1 MELSERKTI
10 KAPFSLA
17 DKDLNDFLSKQ
28 LGTSNFIIVDKTIEK
43 EHLITV
49 VLSPDIDTSPSHLK
63 ETIHGQDV
71 FYTDKEICLFKNKY
85 FEIVIGGK
93 HVSIGSE

>member
-49 VLSPDIDTSPSHLK
+49 TP
-63 ETIHGQDV
+63 
-71 FYTDKEICLFKNKY
+71 
-85 FEIVIGGK
+85 
-93 HVSIGSE
+93 